1 MLVKLYYSTTAIAI
15 ILSMTQAIAI
25 AGTHSNVGKT
35 SISIGLMRA
44 LSRRGLTV
52 QPFKVGPDFIDP
64 SHHWQAT
71 GRMGHNLDGW
81 MLSAQTNRYLFQKY
95 TANSDIAIVE
105 GVMGLYDGFGPTT
118 EAGSTAEIAKWLGI
132 PVVLVVDARS
142 MVRSAAA
149 IIQGYANFDPEV
161 NLVGVI
167 CNRVGSVGHGSLLR
181 EALED
186 MPNVAFLGAIPRS
199 DSVAIPER
207 HLGLWMA
214 TEDNLGETYIDCL
227 ATLVEN
233 HLDLDRLLSISA
245 KISVSSQPTNFHIST
260 NQANLPVRI
269 GVARDNAF
277 CFYYQENFDLLEHYG
292 AELVEFSL
300 LQDNLPDNLQ
310 GLYIGGGYPELYAE
324 QLAANRSLI
333 RSIRDFCHAGYPVYG
348 ECGGLMYLSQG
359 IESLQGDRYSLVGI
373 FPFWT
378 RMSGKVK
385 LGYAQVHIDSNDS
398 QFGFPLD
405 NCTIRGH
412 RFHYSE
418 ILDGG
423 GEVSTCYQVS
433 GRGKSS
439 VREGYKIK
447 NTLASY
453 VHLHFANNPE
463 FARSF
468 VEGCRKFC

>member
-1 MLVKLYYSTTAIAI
+1 
-15 ILSMTQAIAI
+15 MTQAIAI
-25 AGTHSNVGKT
+25 AGTHSGVGKT

-81 MLSAQTNRYLFQKY
+81 MLSAETNRYLFQKY
-95 TANSDIAIVE
+95 TTNSDIAIVE

-118 EAGSTAEIAKWLGI
+118 EAGSTAEMAKWLGI

-142 MVRSAAA
+142 VVRSAAA
-149 IIQGYANFDPEV
+149 IVQGYAHFDPEV
-161 NLVGVI
+161 NVAAVI

-181 EALED
+181 EALEH
-186 MPNVAFLGAIPRS
+186 MPHVAFLGAIPRS

-214 TEDNLGETYIDCL
+214 TEDDLGETYIDCL

-233 HLDLDRLLSISA
+233 HLDVDRLLSISA
-245 KISVSSQPTNFHIST
+245 TTSISSQSTSHFIVT
-260 NQANLPVRI
+260 NQADLPVRI

-277 CFYYQENFDLLEHYG
+277 CFYYQENFDLLEGYG
-292 AELVEFSL
+292 AELVEFSP
-300 LQDNLPDNLQ
+300 LQDSLPDNLQ

-324 QLAANRSLI
+324 QLAANESLTK
-333 RSIRDFCHAGYPVYG
+333 SIREFGNAGYPVYG

-378 RMSGKVK
+378 RMSRKFK
-385 LGYAQVHIDSNDS
+385 LGYAQVSVDGSDS
-398 QFGFPLD
+398 QIEFPFN

-418 ILDGG
+418 IID
-423 GEVSTCYQVS
+423 SNWDIPTYYQIT
-433 GRGKSS
+433 GRRKSWK
-439 VREGYKIK
+439 REGYKIN

-453 VHLHFANNPE
+453 VHLHFASNPE

-468 VEGCRKFC
+468 VESCRKFY

>member
-1 MLVKLYYSTTAIAI
+1 
-15 ILSMTQAIAI
+15 MTQAIAI
-25 AGTHSNVGKT
+25 AGTHSGVGKT

-52 QPFKVGPDFIDP
+52 QSFKVGPDFIDP

-81 MLSAQTNRYLFQKY
+81 MLSAQTNLSLFQKY
-95 TANSDIAIVE
+95 TANSDIAVVE

-118 EAGSTAEIAKWLGI
+118 EAGSTAEMAKWLGI

-149 IIQGYANFDPEV
+149 MVQGYANFDPEV

-167 CNRVGSVGHGSLLR
+167 CNCVGSVGHGSLLR
-181 EALED
+181 EALERL
-186 MPNVAFLGAIPRS
+186 PHVAFLGAIPRS

-214 TEDNLGETYIDCL
+214 TEDDLGDMYIDAL
-227 ATLVEN
+227 ADLLEE
-233 HLDLDRLLSISA
+233 HLDLDQLLSLSA
-245 KISVSSQPTNFHIST
+245 MTSMPPPSPDDWMSSKLSHSQ
-260 NQANLPVRI
+260 VRI

-277 CFYYQENFDLLEHYG
+277 CFYYQENLELLENYG
-292 AELVEFSL
+292 AELIEFSPL
-300 LQDNLPDNLQ
+300 TDPLPKNLQ

-324 QLAANRSLI
+324 QLAANRSLVK
-333 RSIRDFCHAGYPVYG
+333 SVRDFCYAGYPVYG

-378 RMSGKVK
+378 RMSRKVK
-385 LGYAQVHIDSNDS
+385 LGYAQVHTDSNNS

-439 VREGYKIK
+439 VREGYKMK

-463 FARSF
+463 FAHSF
-468 VEGCRKFC
+468 VESCRQVANQQ

>member
-71 GRMGHNLDGW
+71 GRTAHNLDGW
-81 MLSAQTNRYLFQKY
+81 MLSAETNRYLFQKY
-95 TANSDIAIVE
+95 TTNSDIAVVE
-105 GVMGLYDGFGPTT
+105 GVMGLYDGFGATT
-118 EAGSTAEIAKWLGI
+118 EAGSTAEMAKWLGI

-149 IIQGYANFDPEV
+149 MVQGYANFDPEV
-161 NLVGVI
+161 NVAAVI
-167 CNRVGSVGHGSLLR
+167 CNRVGSIGHGSLLR
-181 EALED
+181 EALEH

-199 DSVAIPER
+199 DSVAIPQR

-214 TEDNLGETYIDCL
+214 TEDDLGETYIDCL

-233 HLDLDRLLSISA
+233 HLDLDGVLSISA
-245 KISVSSQPTNFHIST
+245 TTSISSQPTSHFIST
-260 NQANLPVRI
+260 NRANLPVRI

-277 CFYYQENFDLLEHYG
+277 CFYYQENFDLLERYG
-292 AELVEFSL
+292 AELVEFSP
-300 LQDNLPDNLQ
+300 LQDNLPDNIQ

-324 QLAANRSLI
+324 QLAANQLLI
-333 RSIRDFCHAGYPVYG
+333 KSIRNFCNAGYPVYG

-378 RMSGKVK
+378 RMSRKLK
-385 LGYAQVHIDSNDS
+385 LGYVQVSVDDSDS
-398 QFGFPLD
+398 QLGFPFD

-418 ILDGG
+418 IIDGH
-423 GEVSTCYQVS
+423 EEILTCYQVS
-433 GRGKSS
+433 GRERSS

-453 VHLHFANNPE
+453 VHLHFASNPD

-468 VEGCRKFC
+468 VEICQQFC